1 MRASHPPGL
10 YVLFF
15 TEMWER
21 YSFYSMVAILSL
33 YMNEALHFSVADVGK
48 VYGYYTAGVY
58 FLPLFGGL
66 LADRVLG
73 FNRAIIGG
81 GILMM
86 LGHLVLGVE
95 AMPFFYT
102 GLVLLASGAGL
113 LKPNVSTVLGNLYHD
128 RPALRDQ
135 GFSIFYMGIN
145 IGSFMAP
152 ITVSLIRR
160 YYGWSLA
167 FMSAAVAM
175 LISLVIFTTFNRYVR
190 AAAEKVAEHS
200 VEADALSADETRQRV
215 TTLLIIFA
223 ISAAF
228 WLAWYQI
235 FYTFTFFARDN
246 VATRIG
252 PEQFSSFEALGV
264 IVFSPTMA
272 MLWAWLLRR
281 NAEPSTPVKM
291 LLGVVVLAGAFAL
304 LGYASLN
311 GGDTGRVSAAWL
323 IAANLIMAV
332 AEVAL
337 SPIGMSLVNRRDT
350 IRVAAVSAVTPLR

>member
-1 MRASHPPGL
+1 
-10 YVLFF
+10 
-15 TEMWER
+15 
-21 YSFYSMVAILSL
+21 
-33 YMNEALHFSVADVGK
+33 
-48 VYGYYTAGVY
+48 
-58 FLPLFGGL
+58 
-66 LADRVLG
+66 
-73 FNRAIIGG
+73 
-81 GILMM
+81 
-86 LGHLVLGVE
+86 VLGVE
-95 AMPFFYT
+95 AMPFFYS

-152 ITVSLIRR
+152 ITVSLIRK

-190 AAAEKVAEHS
+190 AAAEKVVDHS
-200 VEADALSADETRQRV
+200 VEADSLSDAESRQRV
-215 TTLLIIFA
+215 ITLLIVFA

-235 FYTFTFFARDN
+235 FYTFAFFARDN

-252 PEQFSSFEALGV
+252 PEQFPSFEALGV

-272 MLWAWLLRR
+272 ILWAWLLRR

-304 LGYASLN
+304 LGYASLS

-323 IAANLIMAV
+323 IATNLIMAV

-337 SPIGMSLVNRRDT
+337 SPIGMSLVNRLAPPRSRGMLMGAWFASLALGGLLAGRIGVFYELVPHSRFFLGISVFLIVVAIPLSLLVPRIKRT
-350 IRVAAVSAVTPLR
+350 IARAEA